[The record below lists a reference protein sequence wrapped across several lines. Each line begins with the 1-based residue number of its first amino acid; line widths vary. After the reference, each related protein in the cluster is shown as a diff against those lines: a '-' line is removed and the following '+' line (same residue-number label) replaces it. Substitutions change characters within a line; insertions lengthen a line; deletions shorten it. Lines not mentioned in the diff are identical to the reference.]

1 MNKRIK
7 AIIIVLALL
16 ISLCIPVMAVDANT
30 SSINT
35 SSVSSYTEETQEE
48 SVFASTCTRTPSAEA
63 HLRHYRILFICG
75 ALIAVCVIVLVIS
88 VIQIVR
94 INHSQTAKKSSKH
107 QPYT

>member
-35 SSVSSYTEETQEE
+35 SSVSSYTEETQEDQ
-48 SVFASTCTRTPSAEA
+48 FCF
-63 HLRHYRILFICG
+63 HLHPELP
-75 ALIAVCVIVLVIS
+75 V
-88 VIQIVR
+88 Q
-94 INHSQTAKKSSKH
+94 KH
-107 QPYT
+107 T